1 MLLLLLLIC
10 YGTVKAAKTV
20 IFDSGRLSE
29 ITVPLCWWCWELSTP
44 LLAMG
49 ACAALQPSP
58 THRCLQV
65 MVEMLHAITLLCT
78 WSQATA
84 TLSPELQEEITE
96 GTTASHGFAAPPLLL
111 LAGST
116 PRVRLLPLSHS
127 VTASPGTHASLEAEW
142 LWILSSSTSPPADP
156 AMPFELFL
164 RLRPPARNG
173 SAPLAQPGAARGEA
187 ERSGGPAL
195 SAFGPQREPQPRAD
209 CGRGKGH
216 SNADGDGGGTGTRQP
231 QFAEPARTQP
241 GEGEGAAEPTQQ
253 SRPDSSY
260 QLRPPTHF
268 LQFKLFC
275 LFVL

>member
-1 MLLLLLLIC
+1 M
-10 YGTVKAAKTV
+10 
-20 IFDSGRLSE
+20 
-29 ITVPLCWWCWELSTP
+29 
-44 LLAMG
+44 
-49 ACAALQPSP
+49 
-58 THRCLQV
+58 
-65 MVEMLHAITLLCT
+65 
-78 WSQATA
+78 
-84 TLSPELQEEITE
+84 
-96 GTTASHGFAAPPLLL
+96 
-111 LAGST
+111 
-116 PRVRLLPLSHS
+116 RLLPLSHS

-216 SNADGDGGGTGTRQP
+216 SNADRDGGGDRDRAAP
-231 QFAEPARTQP
+231 VRRASPNPARR
-241 GEGEGAAEPTQQ
+241 GEGAAEPTQQ

-268 LQFKLFC
+268 LQFKLFVC
-275 LFVL
+275 LFV

>member
-1 MLLLLLLIC
+1 
-10 YGTVKAAKTV
+10 
-20 IFDSGRLSE
+20 
-29 ITVPLCWWCWELSTP
+29 
-44 LLAMG
+44 MG

-216 SNADGDGGGTGTRQP
+216 SNADGDGGGTGTGQP

-241 GEGEGAAEPTQQ
+241 GEGGRSSRADPTA
-253 SRPDSSY
+253 RTSSD
-260 QLRPPTHF
+260 
-268 LQFKLFC
+268 LQVIFFSLSF
-275 LFVL
+275 LFVCLMGRAKPSCRHGRSARGVGATAVKHCPPPPALGYRS